1 MRDIKSPNTKKRSIT
16 IRHKTKSKVNINNN
30 PTIHLTLLLDTIL
43 VTQARNIL
51 QAQATQTQFTQQSL
65 SSLIRHSLELHQ
77 QGQLKLLPYTPHQKK
92 EISIRFPHSLY
103 TYYQS
108 IDQGQRTRFVN
119 SVFHSYL
126 QQL

>member
-1 MRDIKSPNTKKRSIT
+1 MRDIKSSNNKKRSI
-16 IRHKTKSKVNINNN
+16 HTKSKVNKVTNN

-51 QAQATQTQFTQQSL
+51 QAQATQAQFTQQTL

-77 QGQLKLLPYTPHQKK
+77 ANQLKLLPYTPHPKK

-103 TYYQS
+103 TYYRS